1 MSFNSNG
8 SFGFDTFTNAN
19 GNDLG
24 LAFNL
29 NPLSNSEEGK
39 NNAGDLQVV
48 FGANYEQNKFL
59 NSTSTGVFATG
70 DLSNTNFTGVKYKK
84 KFR

>member
-1 MSFNSNG
+1 MSFNSNS

-29 NPLSNSEEGK
+29 NPLSNSDEGK
-39 NNAGDLQVV
+39 SNVGDLQIV
-48 FGANYEQNKFL
+48 FEQTMSKTNL
-59 NSTSTGVFATG
+59 NSTSTGVLQLEIYLIQT
-70 DLSNTNFTGVKYKK
+70 LQELNTKE
-84 KFR
+84 FR